1 MPLDVKKIYIDTRY
15 KTDESR
21 SDSDFIIDLPRTLN
35 VPENCVCF
43 LDDFVIPVSWST
55 VDERNNRL
63 YLHIVAPGGVQYK
76 ILTLPSQNYS
86 GLEFADA
93 LKSGLND
100 ITKFFLDCRFDVFY
114 LRAQNKLTI
123 TQISGIEQVFVT
135 LVSSADLKV
144 GKLWSGRVAN
154 DEIHSMNGILRLGK
168 VSKLVTDYFPYVAY
182 IDLYTTRNLYLTS
195 SALAC
200 YSNISNFKND
210 IIVKKL
216 PVNANYGEMMFY
228 NASVEYDYLDVS
240 MRSLSRIDFRLQDS
254 YGNLVDLKGNH
265 FSFSLVFREK
275 L

>member
-1 MPLDVKKIYIDTRY
+1 MPLELKKIYIDTRY
-15 KTDESR
+15 KANDSR
-21 SDSDFIIDLPRTLN
+21 NDSDFIIDLPRTLN
-35 VPENCVCF
+35 VPPNCVCF

-55 VDERNNRL
+55 IDARNNRL
-63 YLHIVAPGGVQYK
+63 YLHILTTGDVQYK

-86 GLEFADA
+86 GIEFADA
-93 LKSGLND
+93 LKSGLNA
-100 ITKFFLDCRFDVFY
+100 ITEPFLGCRFDVFY

-123 TQISGIEQVFVT
+123 TQISGMEEVFVT
-135 LVSSADLKV
+135 MVSSADLKV
-144 GKLWSGRVAN
+144 GKLWSGSVAN
-154 DEIHSMNGILRLGK
+154 DELHSMNGILRLGK

-182 IDLYTTRNLYLTS
+182 IDLYTTRNLYMTS

-216 PVNANYGEMMFY
+216 PVTANYGEMMFY

-240 MRSLSRIDFRLQDS
+240 MRSLSRLDFRLQDS

-265 FSFSLVFREK
+265 FSFSLVFREQ
-275 L
+275 

>member
-1 MPLDVKKIYIDTRY
+1 MPLELKKIYIDTRY

-21 SDSDFIIDLPRTLN
+21 NESDFIIDLPRTLN

-55 VDERNNRL
+55 VDDRNNRL
-63 YLHIVAPGGVQYK
+63 YLHILTTGGVQYK

-86 GLEFADA
+86 GIEFADA
-93 LKSGLND
+93 LKSGLNA
-100 ITKFFLDCRFDVFY
+100 ITEPILGCRFDVFY

-123 TQISGIEQVFVT
+123 TQISGMEEVFVT
-135 LVSSADLKV
+135 MVSSADLKV
-144 GKLWSGRVAN
+144 GKLWSGSVAN
-154 DEIHSMNGILRLGK
+154 DELHSMNGILRLGK

-182 IDLYTTRNLYLTS
+182 IDLYTTRNLYMTS

-216 PVNANYGEMMFY
+216 PVTANYGEMMFY

-240 MRSLSRIDFRLQDS
+240 MRSLSRLDFRLQDS

-275 L
+275 